1 MAVPDAPVR
10 PDGGGH
16 LAGTR
21 VLVLGVGIAGLA
33 TVAALADIGADAITV
48 DANGAA
54 DHTSVDGLDLAAFD
68 VVMASAAFS
77 PSSDAIIACLDAGLP
92 VWSEM
97 EFAWRVRATDAP
109 WVLVTGTNGKTTTT
123 QLVGSMAAAAGVDVM
138 VCGNMGVSVIDA
150 ARGSHALLAV
160 EIASLQLHFT
170 HTVSPAAAVCLNV
183 DVDHLDWHGSLDAYR
198 AAKAKVF
205 HLARVAAVYPAHDP
219 MVEQMVEAADVVE
232 GCGAIGI
239 TAGSP
244 AVSQLGVVDGL
255 LVDRAFT
262 EQRRTEAREL
272 GEVED
277 LAHLVAGEVPPY
289 LVTNALSAAA
299 LALAVDVPPAA
310 IREGLRSF
318 ALDQHR
324 TAFAGTV
331 DGVDYVDDSKA
342 TNAHAALAAFGG
354 RAPQSVVWIAGGLA
368 KGQAFD
374 TLVAGVRDRLRGVV
388 LIGVDPEP
396 LATTLAEHAAD
407 IPVKRIGPG
416 DTVMRDA
423 VAAARG
429 LAQAGDTVLLSPAC
443 ASMDQFRSYADRGE
457 AFTSEVRALQ
467 GG

>member
-1 MAVPDAPVR
+1 MAVPDAPVQ

-21 VLVLGVGIAGLA
+21 VLVLGVGIAGLS
-33 TVAALADIGADAITV
+33 TVAALADIGADAVTV

-54 DHTSVDGLDLAAFD
+54 DHTSVDGLDLTAFD

-77 PSSDAIIACLDAGLP
+77 PSSDAIVACLKAGLP

-123 QLVGSMAAAAGVDVM
+123 QLVGAMAAAAGVDVM

-219 MVEQMVEAADVVE
+219 IVEQMVEEADVVE
-232 GCGAIGI
+232 GCRAIGI
-239 TAGSP
+239 TGGSP
-244 AVSQLGVVDGL
+244 AVSQLGVVDGF

-374 TLVAGVRDRLRGVV
+374 TLVAGVHDRLRGVV
-388 LIGVDPEP
+388 LIGVDAEP
-396 LATTLAEHAAD
+396 LATMLAEHAAD